1 MREKGKD
8 ILRKTFRFGK
18 MFTLSDKN
26 FFYKTMNEQMSK

>member
-18 MFTLSDKN
+18 MFTLSDKKKIN
-26 FFYKTMNEQMSK
+26 KTMNEQMSK